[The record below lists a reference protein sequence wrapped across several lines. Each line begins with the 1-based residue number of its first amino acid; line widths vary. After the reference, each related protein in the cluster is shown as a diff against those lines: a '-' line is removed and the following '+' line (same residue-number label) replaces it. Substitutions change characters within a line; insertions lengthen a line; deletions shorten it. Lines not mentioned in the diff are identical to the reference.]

1 MDRRIVLL
9 LAALAA
15 SPAWAQDT
23 RLDEAGRHYQAG
35 HYAEAFVRYASL
47 ADEGHCEA
55 ARIARLMAR
64 HGRRLYD
71 TPFEVP
77 TTRLRAWQGH
87 AGCAGPHEDR

>member
-1 MDRRIVLL
+1 MNRKFVLL

-15 SPAWAQDT
+15 FPAWAQDS
-23 RLDEAGRHYQAG
+23 RLDDAGRHYEAG

-71 TPFEVP
+71 TPFQVP
-77 TTRLRAWQGH
+77 DSRLRAWQRL
-87 AGCAGPHEDR
+87 AGCAGPHEGR